1 MARTLFTNRSGG
13 VSAPPFDSNNL
24 ALHVGDDSDAV
35 FENRN
40 AIAAQIG
47 IPAGRV
53 FYMNQVH
60 GREISIV
67 TAASRSESTPTADGL
82 FTLDR
87 EVALVSLVADCVP
100 LLLYSKEAIAA
111 LHVGRKGLVAGVV
124 EAALE
129 VFEKFGISLTDLSAE
144 IGPSICVDCYQVDLK
159 SYRQVVAQEPSAGS
173 NEVRRCIDVRSGIS
187 AKLKRIGASVKNSK
201 ICVAHTPGYFSF
213 RRDGQTGRQA
223 GIIWLP

>member
-47 IPAGRV
+47 LPAGRV

-67 TAASRSESTPTADGL
+67 TADSRSESTPTADGL

-100 LLLYSKEAIAA
+100 LLLYSKKAIAA

-144 IGPSICVDCYQVDLK
+144 IGPAICGDCYQVDLDL
-159 SYRQVVAQEPSAGS
+159 SL
-173 NEVRRCIDVRSGIS
+173 IHI
-187 AKLKRIGASVKNSK
+187 
-201 ICVAHTPGYFSF
+201 
-213 RRDGQTGRQA
+213 
-223 GIIWLP
+223 